1 MKFSAIF
8 ISSALLLAES
18 TLGSSLGNRLS
29 RRTSG
34 RKSQPIIQSA
44 EQAAGSN
51 TTQTEFSQNWSGVV
65 LESPPAG
72 ETFNKVV
79 GTFTIPSVSG
89 SGAASAWVGIDGD
102 TYADAILQAGVDF
115 TIDDGDV
122 SFDAWYEWFPDVS
135 HDFTDFDMSEGDE
148 IKITIAASTLSE
160 GKVTIENV
168 STGKSVSK
176 APLGSI
182 FVSYSNL
189 GGQNAEWIVEDFEEG
204 DSLVKFCDFGT
215 VKFTDAS
222 ASTAESTVGVTGGTV
237 IDIEQSSKVLTAVTV
252 DSDSSITIAY
262 K

>member
-8 ISSALLLAES
+8 ISSALLLAEA

-29 RRTSG
+29 RRTSS

-44 EQAAGSN
+44 EQASGSN

-102 TYADAILQAGVDF
+102 TYANAILQAGVDF

-135 HDFTDFDMSEGDE
+135 HDFTDFDMSEGEE

-176 APLGSI
+176 SLSAPS
-182 FVSYSNL
+182 SSSNL

-204 DSLVKFCDFGT
+204 NSLVKFCDFGT